1 MNNSIIYIT
10 RWVLTAFVVVIS
22 ILLWRN
28 GAEESVLVMLVILST
43 GGQTELWDAINKIR
57 EKI

>member
-1 MNNSIIYIT
+1 MDNSIIYIT
-10 RWVLTAFVVVIS
+10 RWVLAVFVAVIS

-28 GAEESVLVMLVILST
+28 GAEESVLVMLVILSA
-43 GGQTELWDAINKIR
+43 GGQTELWSAINKIR